1 MADFTFANDGLIDV
15 GFDPRS
21 QRLSYSTRASWPL
34 TLDQASM
41 AQQIP
46 HSSANSTTST
56 AIPLPASAHAFQP
69 QSTSPTLLGDWSMQH
84 QASQLSFV
92 PESSSLDSQINTS
105 FAASYHTSPVDF
117 LSSSQSPLDPNMSAY
132 VPLPNQADTLQW
144 NWQEF
149 QNDLMTFAGNDG
161 LPYGGG
167 LSQRSLADS
176 SPTDTYLEVR
186 SLTSSNSDNGWAT
199 VDYQN
204 FDGYHEAPNGAVF
217 NPGQTLHI
225 RTSSDSS
232 ESHSDCTH
240 QTRHSFGSYEEVPH
254 ALMSPDS
261 DIHIDLSN
269 HQYHYPT
276 VSPSAAIGPVQIK
289 PNKSPTR
296 SPASM
301 SSTSPPGKKAGRKS
315 PIAKST
321 KPVIRR
327 PSNAKKE
334 NEKRIGRRRG
344 PLLPEQRKQASEIR
358 KLRACL
364 RCKFLKKTVSIAM
377 RQPPKFKSNLF

>member
-1 MADFTFANDGLIDV
+1 MADFNFASDGLIDV

-41 AQQIP
+41 AQSIP
-46 HSSANSTTST
+46 NPSANTTTST
-56 AIPLPASAHAFQP
+56 AIPLPPSAHAFQP

-84 QASQLSFV
+84 RASQLSYV

-132 VPLPNQADTLQW
+132 VPLPTQADALQW

-149 QNDLMTFAGNDG
+149 QNDLMGFAGNDG

-240 QTRHSFGSYEEVPH
+240 QTRNSFGSYEEIPH
-254 ALMSPDS
+254 PLTSPDS
-261 DIHIDLSN
+261 DIHIDLGN
-269 HQYHYPT
+269 HHYHYSTVSPST
-276 VSPSAAIGPVQIK
+276 VSPSAVIEPVQIK
-289 PNKSPTR
+289 ANKSPMR
-296 SPASM
+296 SPASI
-301 SSTSPPGKKAGRKS
+301 SPNSPPGRKQGRKS
-315 PIAKST
+315 PTAKST

-327 PSNAKKE
+327 PSTGKKD
-334 NEKRIGRRRG
+334 NEKRVGRRRG

-364 RCKFLKKTVSIAM
+364 RCKFLKKTVSIVM
-377 RQPPKFKSNLF
+377 TSCVPI